1 MTDSPPCPYWADAT
15 RSTMLRRE
23 RADAPLRPEM
33 LVILNAGAPR
43 GPRLRCWSSPTHNLR
58 STPSPQ
64 GLGPRRSRQ
73 TASRAI
79 ALGPAKSAT
88 PCEPFFCAARGATPG
103 DARGATPW
111 PMSHGCEHTG
121 CEHTRARFVF
131 TEHTQT
137 RFCRHS
143 RRATGCPTGCPH
155 AGDQRHRLSN
165 QPRHC
170 PAGSALL
177 PHSVPNSAP
186 RLRPQSYSAPN
197 TVQPAAQHSYSVP
210 DSLDSGELI
219 FSRYVTSGKPRPSV
233 SASIRTR

>member
-131 TEHTQT
+131 TEHTQA

-143 RRATGCPTGCPH
+143 RRVPAVPAAPQAVHTSATGCPTSH
-155 AGDQRHRLSN
+155 VTAQRVVLCYRVAA
-165 QPRHC
+165 PHC
-170 PAGSALL
+170 PT
-177 PHSVPNSAP
+177 